1 MEWRRG
7 GKYTR
12 AEGMEGSI
20 VNWIGVSGP
29 DGDGVDMKGV
39 EPRRTVKNK
48 VK

>member
-1 MEWRRG
+1 MDRSGVEKR

-29 DGDGVDMKGV
+29 DGDGVGRKEV
-39 EPRRTVKNK
+39 EPR
-48 VK
+48 